1 MSHPSTSNPAVVQVA
16 IASPLYRLFD
26 YLPVAGGSIK
36 CHPLGSR
43 VLVPFGKREVVGIV
57 AGHQSQ
63 SALAIAQLKCVIKPL
78 GSRAALEPPQLKLAH
93 WLADYYHHPLG
104 DVLFNML
111 PNALRKP
118 VIWPRNAN
126 NVKTSLFS
134 DRPKIRTIRIVVQNA
149 VLVRWKT
156 VKKTG
161 PHSWA

>member
-26 YLPVAGGSIK
+26 YLPVAGGSIQ

-93 WLADYYHHPLG
+93 WLADYYHHSRGAKVNLLYPCSTIGIVEEKL
-104 DVLFNML
+104 
-111 PNALRKP
+111 
-118 VIWPRNAN
+118 VIAIKDRN
-126 NVKTSLFS
+126 
-134 DRPKIRTIRIVVQNA
+134 PKRC
-149 VLVRWKT
+149 
-156 VKKTG
+156 
-161 PHSWA
+161 

>member
-26 YLPVAGGSIK
+26 YLPVAGGSIQ

-78 GSRAALEPPQLKLAH
+78 GSRAALEPM
-93 WLADYYHHPLG
+93 G
-104 DVLFNML
+104 V
-111 PNALRKP
+111 
-118 VIWPRNAN
+118 
-126 NVKTSLFS
+126 
-134 DRPKIRTIRIVVQNA
+134 A
-149 VLVRWKT
+149 V
-156 VKKTG
+156 
-161 PHSWA
+161 